1 MRVINKRGNNTKGL
15 TSKRSSKLSE
25 SKRFKE
31 YFVKEGDT
39 VDDALAAL
47 NIVNDM
53 EYSEEWSENIDDSDY
68 EDFDVEAFLGVMKS
82 FEPKVQELE
91 KELEP
96 YKNKELSKAMINLVE
111 DHVYDGS
118 DIYNEYLADALEDL
132 YETQISVLEDLLA
145 MCEGN
150 YSGEYDDYDYED
162 EDDYEDYEESR
173 KITRRKIRESKI
185 STTVRLDENTIDLLL
200 EALDRVRDT
209 RSWQTNRSEKE
220 TNNAYKLLKSYR

>member
-132 YETQISVLEDLLA
+132 YETQTSVLEDLLA

-185 STTVRLDENTIDLLL
+185 STTVRLD
-200 EALDRVRDT
+200 
-209 RSWQTNRSEKE
+209 
-220 TNNAYKLLKSYR
+220 

>member
-68 EDFDVEAFLGVMKS
+68 EDFDVEAFLGVIKS